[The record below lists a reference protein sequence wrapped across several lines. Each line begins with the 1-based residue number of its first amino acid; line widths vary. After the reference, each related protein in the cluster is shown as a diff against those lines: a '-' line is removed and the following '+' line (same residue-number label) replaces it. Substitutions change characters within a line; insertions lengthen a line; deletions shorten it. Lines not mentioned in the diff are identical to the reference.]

1 MDQLSIVL
9 ADDHVMFRQGIRS
22 FLESLDGITIVGE
35 ATDGLELLEILKT
48 TIPDVAILDI
58 VMPNMHGMEVMHEMH
73 QKYPQIKVLFL
84 TMHGK
89 LEYIRQALTYG
100 VHGFILK
107 EEPRSELVKAIEAVR
122 EGKKYF
128 SPLLATTLSSMI
140 INKDETTF
148 LSRREREILKCLTSG
163 MTSQEI
169 ANHLFIS
176 INTVRRH
183 RQNIM
188 QKLDIH
194 SQTELIRYAISQGY
208 SE

>member
-58 VMPNMHGMEVMHEMH
+58 VMPNMHGMEVMHEIH

-89 LEYIRQALTYG
+89 LEYIRQALAYG

-107 EEPRSELVKAIEAVR
+107 EEPRSELVKAVEAIR

>member
-1 MDQLSIVL
+1 MDQLRIML

-35 ATDGLELLEILKT
+35 AADGLELLEILKT
-48 TIPDVAILDI
+48 TVPDVAILDI
-58 VMPNMHGMEVMHEMH
+58 VMPGMHGMEVMHEIH

-107 EEPRSELVKAIEAVR
+107 EEPRRELVKAIEAIR

-128 SPLLATTLSSMI
+128 STLLGTTLSGLI
-140 INKDETTF
+140 LNKDDPRL
-148 LSRREREILKCLTSG
+148 LSKREREILKYVASGLTTPQIS
-163 MTSQEI
+163 EL
-169 ANHLFIS
+169 LFIS
-176 INTVRRH
+176 PNTVRRH

-188 QKLDIH
+188 EKLNLH
-194 SQTELIRYAISQGY
+194 SQIEMVKYAISQGY

>member
-48 TIPDVAILDI
+48 TIIDVAILDI
-58 VMPNMHGMEVMHEMH
+58 VMPNMHGMEVMHEIH

-89 LEYIRQALTYG
+89 LEYIRQALAYG

-107 EEPRSELVKAIEAVR
+107 EEPRSELVKAVEAIR

-169 ANHLFIS
+169 ASHLFIS